1 MPTAVRRMLLFAP
14 PALLSIVN
22 FRHPILTAPIYRS
35 VSPHMPWWSTLHLL
49 NLGLFAVLG
58 LAVYLLLAGV
68 HNAAATLSRVALALF
83 VPLYCAFDAL
93 AGLGTGLL
101 ARLASRLP
109 SDQAGVA
116 ESLIDRYWSSGT
128 INGLSVAG
136 SIAWVIALLSA
147 AVAATAPERRRPAA
161 IAAVAIFLAG
171 GWARTPFHRS
181 RRNERDAGLVA
192 HDPGLGCCHAGHCQA
207 GSRDR
212 LAHTGGSSFRGRPC
226 STHRSVGCAVFSRCS
241 VTTRA
246 RPRRAPCRPLERG
259 ALSASRSPGM
269 INAGCGTAARPRA
282 FRWAGGSV

>member
-1 MPTAVRRMLLFAP
+1 LPTAVRRMLLFAP

-58 LAVYLLLAGV
+58 LAVYLLLDGV

-171 GWARTPFHRS
+171 GWARTHLFTG
-181 RRNERDAGLVA
+181 AGGMSGTPAWWLTTLASGVVMLVIAKPGVVTALLTLAALLFGAA
-192 HDPGLGCCHAGHCQA
+192 HVPP
-207 GSRDR
+207 
-212 LAHTGGSSFRGRPC
+212 TG
-226 STHRSVGCAVFSRCS
+226 
-241 VTTRA
+241 
-246 RPRRAPCRPLERG
+246 PLG
-259 ALSASRSPGM
+259 ALCFLGAALLLELGLAGPLAGRSSEGHS
-269 INAGCGTAARPRA
+269 PRLEA
-282 FRWAGGSV
+282 PA